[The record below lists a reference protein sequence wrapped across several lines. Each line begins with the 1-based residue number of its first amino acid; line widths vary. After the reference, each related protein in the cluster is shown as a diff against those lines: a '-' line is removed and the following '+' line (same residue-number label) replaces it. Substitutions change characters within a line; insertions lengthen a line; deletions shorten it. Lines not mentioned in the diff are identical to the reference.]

1 MRKNMEIKVYLPV
14 KLVGE
19 LEAKKRAGTRSRFIR
34 EAIQEKIS
42 RVEKATLDDWKS
54 IVMLCCVRDR
64 LRNMIGYGISQG
76 ESEVYQ
82 KMLQIIID
90 YYSGEQFV

>member
-1 MRKNMEIKVYLPV
+1 MSRNQEIKVYLPV

-34 EAIQEKIS
+34 EAIQEKIK
-42 RVEKATLDDWKS
+42 RVEKASLDDWQS

-64 LRNMIGYGISQG
+64 LFKSIGYGISKS
-76 ESEVYQ
+76 ESEIYQ
-82 KMLQIIID
+82 QLIQMIID
-90 YYSGEQFV
+90 FLGEN